1 MVIINVSFKIYY
13 LASEHAQY
21 LLGEIAAHKQSES
34 ERQEALNE
42 KLKTEKQKDQ
52 IKSGGWSVADV
63 QLLTKALGVDFF
75 IEIYNLKQVEG
86 LH

>member
-1 MVIINVSFKIYY
+1 M
-13 LASEHAQY
+13 
-21 LLGEIAAHKQSES
+21 GEIAAHKQSES

-63 QLLTKALGVDFF
+63 QLLTKALGVDFYVF
-75 IEIYNLKQVEG
+75 LVFS
-86 LH
+86 